1 MKIILVGLGVI
12 GGSFAMALKKAGH
25 EDIYGIDTNNATLQK
40 AKDLKI
46 IKQGFTTGEEI
57 LGKADLIILSIYP
70 NEVKPFIEKYRSYFK
85 EGAILTDTTGIKGA
99 FIKEIICLLDG
110 LKVDF
115 VFGHPMAGRE
125 KKGIDYATERVL
137 MGANYL
143 LVPTEKNNPKNLD
156 FIETLIYKIGFGKV
170 KRVSV
175 KFHDEIIAF
184 TSQLPHVMAVAL
196 VNSDEEG
203 KDTGS
208 YIGDSYRELTRIA
221 NMNEELWSELFLGN
235 KENLLHVINNFE
247 NELSKIKKAIYEED
261 KATLMSYFIKSTE
274 RRERLHKKHFIF

>member
-1 MKIILVGLGVI
+1 MKIVLVGLGVI
-12 GGSFAMALKKAGH
+12 GSSFAMALKKAGY
-25 EDIYGIDTNNATLQK
+25 EDIYGIDIDNATLQK
-40 AKDLKI
+40 AMDLKI
-46 IKQGFTTGEEI
+46 IKQGFTTGEHI
-57 LGKADLIILSIYP
+57 LSTADLIIFSIYP

-85 EGAILTDTTGIKGA
+85 EGAILTDTTGIKGV
-99 FIKEIICLLDG
+99 FLDEIIYLLDG

-125 KKGIDYATERVL
+125 KKGIDYATDSVF

-143 LVPTEKNNPKNLD
+143 LVPTEKNDPNNLNS
-156 FIETLIYKIGFGKV
+156 IEMLIYEIGFGKV
-170 KRVSV
+170 KRMSA

-203 KDTGS
+203 RDTGS

-235 KENLLHVINNFE
+235 KENLLHVIDNFE
-247 NELSKIKKAIYEED
+247 TELSKIKKAIYKDD
-261 KATLMSYFIKSTE
+261 KATLMSYFIESTK
-274 RRERLHKKHFIF
+274 RRERLIKK